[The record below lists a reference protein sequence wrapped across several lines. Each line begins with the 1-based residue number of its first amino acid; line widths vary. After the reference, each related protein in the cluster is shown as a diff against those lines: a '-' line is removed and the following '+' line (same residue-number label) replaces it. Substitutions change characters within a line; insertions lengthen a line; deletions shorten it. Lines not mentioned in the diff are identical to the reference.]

1 MEVLEAFP
9 TDVYMLPENVLI
21 TPLLDHYLADPHE
34 HKEDPPGFTDF
45 LKDERQSNNST
56 LKL

>member
-9 TDVYMLPENVLI
+9 TDVYVVPEIVLI
-21 TPLLDHYLADPHE
+21 TPLPDHYLADPHE
-34 HKEDPPGFTDF
+34 HKEDPTSFIDF